1 MGRCFAPRTLGPSK
15 IGACLQSQLRLGKGF
30 QTTTSRVERI
40 IAILVDLSLEAF
52 ARGKGLKVRACESIR
67 STQAW
72 LRGVMY
78 AGGLTLMALVI
89 AACGGGSGGGGAS
102 SSAEALWVPDFFGAN
117 VVVFTR
123 AELRRSGDQA
133 PHRTNQSAALD
144 HPNAVAFDKVR
155 NLWVTS
161 CRGSTA
167 DVGSISEFT
176 LNSLQKLNVNSLPN
190 AHTTLV
196 DDGNLDYLDCPYGAQ
211 FDAQANLWISNR
223 FYPDV
228 ASYTP
233 AQLRQGG
240 ALQPNTQVVADVF
253 QAVAGIMFDSAGTL
267 WIADIDAYEV
277 YGYTAST
284 LAGVAGTTAHIE
296 PDIINTSADLGG
308 PAAIAF
314 DRAGNQ
320 WVANCNRDNLVMFH
334 AQDIAHSGSPAAA
347 VVISSTAVTSPN
359 GDTDSLF
366 CPDGLA
372 FDKRGNLWV
381 ANALSEE
388 FGSIAEFTA
397 SQLGAT
403 GSPAPKIFIDSDQNG
418 QNLSEP
424 GLIAFGPTVP

>member
-1 MGRCFAPRTLGPSK
+1 M
-15 IGACLQSQLRLGKGF
+15 
-30 QTTTSRVERI
+30 
-40 IAILVDLSLEAF
+40 
-52 ARGKGLKVRACESIR
+52 KVKSCKSIR
-67 STQAW
+67 SNQTW
-72 LRGVMY
+72 LCRVMY
-78 AGGLTLMALVI
+78 AGGLALMSLAV
-89 AACGGGSGGGGAS
+89 AACGGGGGGGAS
-102 SSAEALWVPDFFGAN
+102 AAGTMLWVPNFFGAN
-117 VVVFTR
+117 VVVF
-123 AELRRSGDQA
+123 AHPELNHSGDQA
-133 PHRTNQSAALD
+133 PHRINESAALD
-144 HPNAVAFDKVR
+144 HPDAVVFDKAH
-155 NLWVTS
+155 NMWVTS
-161 CRGSTA
+161 CRGSAA

-211 FDAQANLWISNR
+211 FDSQANLWISNR

-233 AQLRQGG
+233 SQLRQGG

-253 QAVAGIMFDSAGTL
+253 QAVAGIMFDGAGTL
-267 WIADIDAYEV
+267 WIADIAAYKV
-277 YGYTAST
+277 YGYKAPT
-284 LAGVAGTTAHIE
+284 LAGIAGTMAHIE

-320 WVANCNRDNLVMFH
+320 WVANCNRDNLVMFR
-334 AQDIAHSGSPAAA
+334 AQDIAQSGSPAAV
-347 VVISSTAVTSPN
+347 VVISSTTVTSPN
-359 GDTDSLF
+359 GDTDSLY

-403 GSPAPKIFIDSDQNG
+403 GSPAPKIFIDSDENG
-418 QNLSEP
+418 QNLAEP